1 MKKTLLFLISLCA
14 FPLWAQNLTL
24 TVDSPS
30 LSEGDSGTQVVT
42 FTATLVG
49 AAVPGGFTVD
59 YATADGTATTANSD
73 YIATLG
79 ELSFAGDLDESHTF
93 TVTIN
98 GDNVVEGDE
107 TFTAS
112 LSNCSDPLVTLPS
125 SATSVTIQND
135 DASYSIAATDAVK
148 SEGDSGNTAFTFTV
162 TRLGTPNAVQEIDYE
177 VSGTADA
184 TDFGGTLPSGT
195 LTFQTL
201 ETQKVITI
209 YVSGDSIVE
218 DNEGFTVTISQ
229 SATKGMGRFV
239 NITTATATGTIQND
253 DESVVSFAYS
263 LPPNLFEAVEEGQ
276 LEGDASSLTFTIV
289 LSNPLDA
296 SLEIPFHTEDGTAT
310 GTPPTKG
317 TGQRHDYESLSGTL
331 TIAAGETQG
340 MIEIELVEDRY
351 FEVDEWFQLIL
362 EELNLPD
369 GVQRAIDFQDD
380 LPALAAEG
388 WILNDDYD
396 RFGRHLCGEDL

>member
-98 GDNVVEGDE
+98 GDTDVEPSED
-107 TFTAS
+107 FTAS
-112 LSNCSDPLVTLPS
+112 LSNCSNPLVTLPS

-195 LTFQTL
+195 LTF
-201 ETQKVITI
+201 
-209 YVSGDSIVE
+209 
-218 DNEGFTVTISQ
+218 
-229 SATKGMGRFV
+229 
-239 NITTATATGTIQND
+239 
-253 DESVVSFAYS
+253 
-263 LPPNLFEAVEEGQ
+263 
-276 LEGDASSLTFTIV
+276 
-289 LSNPLDA
+289 
-296 SLEIPFHTEDGTAT
+296 
-310 GTPPTKG
+310 
-317 TGQRHDYESLSGTL
+317 RHAD
-331 TIAAGETQG
+331 
-340 MIEIELVEDRY
+340 
-351 FEVDEWFQLIL
+351 
-362 EELNLPD
+362 LPD
-369 GVQRAIDFQDD
+369 FRHPKGHHLECFRRYHRGSRRGLHRDHFRICHQRDGS
-380 LPALAAEG
+380 LRE
-388 WILNDDYD
+388 
-396 RFGRHLCGEDL
+396 HH